1 MFVFTQMERLAA
13 VVSESLDAVVAA
25 AFARSVSLSHF
36 GISHSV
42 SHLPPTK
49 DHDFLK
55 AQITAC
61 SSKNVFL
68 SQCTCFFRHDATAH
82 FIDEHTG

>member
-1 MFVFTQMERLAA
+1 MFVFFLHKWKSVAA
-13 VVSESLDAVVAA
+13 VVSKPVDAVVAA

-42 SHLPPTK
+42 SYLPLTK

-68 SQCTCFFRHDATAH
+68 S
-82 FIDEHTG
+82 